1 MTIIENFAADLAGM
15 DYGAADPV
23 VRSAVD
29 NHILDTVA
37 ATLAGSATEDGRG
50 ILCLR
55 SDKPGNAQIK
65 ALGTGPLDDVASW
78 CAMTRLSEI
87 DDIHLSSGTT
97 PGSIVVPSAIVLSKH
112 MGVTDAAL
120 FASAV
125 MAGYE
130 AMTRLGA
137 AADGQSLVYK
147 GVWTTYFAA
156 PLGTAAVTARLL
168 QLSPNDTAHAIAI
181 ALTML
186 SGRMGQPG
194 SEKTARWLTA
204 GHAARM
210 GSFAAV
216 SAAEG
221 FRGDLGLIDRDWF
234 EKAQGIEIDRAAFTP
249 ERGRSVVPDISIKPY
264 CSAKQMIGAIA
275 GFEELLAS
283 GIDAG
288 AIEKILVS
296 VPENYAAMID
306 HGVVTGNRLSSV
318 TSAPYQLAPAAY
330 NIDGLFDVARSEY
343 KLSDDVTG
351 LMDKVSVAVDADLAK
366 HLPAN
371 WPARVD
377 VTANG
382 KTRSVTIIDAPGD
395 PGAPF
400 DAARVLQK
408 FHQFVD
414 PLIGEAAADAWAAP
428 ASNAASDDAA
438 LSELQDKYLAIG
450 SA

>member
-1 MTIIENFAADLAGM
+1 MTIIENFAADLAGI
-15 DYGAADPV
+15 DYGAAAGPD
-23 VRSAVD
+23 RSAVD
-29 NHILDTVA
+29 IHILDTVA
-37 ATLAGSATEDGRG
+37 ATLAGSATEDGRN
-50 ILCLR
+50 ILNLR
-55 SDKPGNAQIK
+55 SDAPGNATIK
-65 ALGTGPLDDVASW
+65 ALGAGPLDDVAAW

-87 DDIHLSSGTT
+87 DDIHLPSGTT
-97 PGSIVVPSAIVLSKH
+97 PGSIVVPAAIVLARH
-112 MGVTDAAL
+112 MGITDAAL

-168 QLSPNDTAHAIAI
+168 QLSPGDTAHAIAI

-249 ERGRSVVPDISIKPY
+249 ARSSSVVPEISIKPY

-275 GFEELLAS
+275 GFEELLAG
-283 GIDAG
+283 GIDASS
-288 AIEKILVS
+288 IEKILVS

-306 HGVVTGNRLSSV
+306 HGVVAGNRLSSV
-318 TSAPYQLAPAAY
+318 TSAPYQLAQAAF
-330 NIDGLFDVARSEY
+330 NKNGLFDVARSEY
-343 KLSDDVTG
+343 ILGDDITG
-351 LMDKVSVAVDADLAK
+351 LMDKVSVAIDADLAK

-382 KTRSVTIIDAPGD
+382 ETRSVTVIDAPGD

-400 DAARVLQK
+400 DAAQVLQK

-414 PLIGEAAADAWAAP
+414 PLIGAAAAAEWAAP
-428 ASNAASDDAA
+428 ASNAASDNDA
-438 LSELQDKYLAIG
+438 LSQLQDKFLAIG